1 MGERR
6 DAYNFQVGRP
16 EGKRQLGITRRRRE
30 GNMKIDI
37 QEVGL
42 GHELD

>member
-6 DAYNFQVGRP
+6 DAYKFQVMRS
-16 EGKRQLGITRRRRE
+16 EGKRKLGRPWRRRE